1 MLLGCSWD
9 VPGLFPGCSWDVP
22 GMFLGCSSDVPRM
35 FLCWR
40 SPTLDPSFV
49 SLWFRDLFQIVGMR
63 RPVLSGDRAVLPA
76 SLHPAS
82 VRARCRRKRRPS
94 RRSASALRRNRPIFP
109 YAPASTLLVSIRTFA
124 ALPPI
129 PTDLRRASEKLSGRV
144 RWPSVYVHERSA
156 EAHEGVLVPK
166 KSSPLTLT
174 PRTPQGRRRSGHGRL
189 VGKHT
194 RPHPV
199 QSPVSLWSTGTPVR
213 VSRDPFWRRMSL
225 WSMGHWLN
233 AASVFPHVV
242 GSLPVSLWSTGCNP
256 RADHPHRWNVPVWGI
271 GHLLSVHCVA
281 PLCRCGLSRVLH
293 VQVDIP
299 FTCSQSHIC

>member
-1 MLLGCSWD
+1 MIILLSRCEIYNECGIRSNRYLSRFLCATRCACRA
-9 VPGLFPGCSWDVP
+9 PGVFPGWYRGVLWMVPGCSWDVP
-22 GMFLGCSSDVPRM
+22 GMFLGCSLHVPGIPGCFRNATV
-35 FLCWR
+35 
-40 SPTLDPSFV
+40 PV
-49 SLWFRDLFQIVGMR
+49 SLWFRALFQIVGMR

-94 RRSASALRRNRPIFP
+94 RRSASALRSNRPIFP
-109 YAPASTLLVSIRTFA
+109 YAPASTPLVSIRTSA

-156 EAHEGVLVPK
+156 EAHEGVLVRK

-174 PRTPQGRRRSGHGRL
+174 PRTPQRRRRSGRGRL

-213 VSRDPFWRRMSL
+213 VSRDPF
-225 WSMGHWLN
+225 
-233 AASVFPHVV
+233 
-242 GSLPVSLWSTGCNP
+242 
-256 RADHPHRWNVPVWGI
+256 
-271 GHLLSVHCVA
+271 
-281 PLCRCGLSRVLH
+281 
-293 VQVDIP
+293 
-299 FTCSQSHIC
+299 